1 MKPHRNGPAR
11 VSIEVRGEERPVE
24 PLEISGHRAAL
35 RLDRSLDADAPVS
48 LTLSWNCGSR
58 TTLAAHVRSVS
69 RRREDLHVAHVE
81 VLRVD
86 GDWKPFLDYLGAA

>member
-1 MKPHRNGPAR
+1 MKPHPNGPAR
-11 VSIEVRGEERPVE
+11 VSLSVSGEERKAE

-35 RLDRSLDADAPVS
+35 RLDRAVERDAPVS
-48 LTLSWNCGSR
+48 LTLAWRCGAR
-58 TTLAAHVRSVS
+58 TTLAASVRSVS
-69 RRREDLHVAHVE
+69 RRRDDLHVAHFD